1 MQPYFHDPAHVAL
14 FSAGFD
20 LVRGELPKPRIRE
33 IIREIDEELTENPR
47 DHDAILCLD
56 ALYDAIGERDA
67 AIRVLA
73 RYQDRLKQD
82 SIDPERVNRTQFSL
96 RSARQ
101 QMFSGEKKAALL
113 VFDEVIAKVPDAI
126 RYVGLNPKH
135 SPVDSPALPL
145 YSLLAYGYK
154 NDRHGFITAWHA
166 ILKRFDL
173 TEPVSEKKFLG
184 DYANYTL
191 FDVLP
196 YRESLD
202 LINFFFQYEIREG
215 REQEIF
221 ALSKYLKSYVE
232 RMVNDLIE
240 DGIAYGFTEPLPA
253 MDVVTAV
260 ARGGVREMEVL
271 LKKYQAVPTK
281 AFLRTI
287 QDNLDKV
294 RKLGTQM
301 LVIQTM
307 TRWCSNPV
315 LPVPEILR
323 VLREQSHRDDLLI
336 ADSLDLTC
344 RVLPYNIL
352 TKMLSNLS
360 VPAKMKA
367 AIKDN
372 WEMVQS
378 DEIPDHPATSPA
390 IVATNAQTLKL
401 NEDSADRAEIGKLQV
416 SGHATKE
423 FQYLKSCI
431 MEGGMLNEVPRL
443 FELGLCV
450 QPVDLISVLPSLQAN
465 RITSGAM
472 ILKAYDLLLQKDLD
486 HGLALIEQ
494 AQQAGFPRDL
504 ASVYAAR
511 FLAEAGYPKRVVGL
525 CEKMIKKN
533 VFPQYAYPLLI
544 DAYRALGKEKEAQA
558 AEALAGKIRVT

>member
-1 MQPYFHDPAHVAL
+1 MQPYFHDPAHVTL

-20 LVRGELPKPRIRE
+20 LVRGELPKSRIRE

-56 ALYDAIGERDA
+56 ALYDAIGERDE
-67 AIRVLA
+67 AIRALA
-73 RYQDRLKQD
+73 RYQDRINQD

-101 QMFSGEKKAALL
+101 LMFSGEKKAALQ
-113 VFDEVIAKVPDAI
+113 VFDEVIAKVPDAT

-135 SPVDSPALPL
+135 SPEDSPALPL
-145 YSLLAYGYK
+145 CSLLAYGYK
-154 NDRHGFITAWHA
+154 NDRHGFIAAWHA

-173 TEPVSEKKFLG
+173 TEPVSEKEFLG

-215 REQEIF
+215 REQEIY

-240 DGIAYGFTEPLPA
+240 DGIAYGFDAPLPA

-260 ARGGVREMEVL
+260 ARGGVRAIEDL
-271 LKKYQAVPTK
+271 LKKSQAVPTK

-301 LVIQTM
+301 LVIQTL
-307 TRWCSNPV
+307 TRWCSDPV
-315 LPVPEILR
+315 RPVPEILR
-323 VLREQSHRDDLLI
+323 LLREQSQRNDLLI
-336 ADSLDLTC
+336 ADSLELTC
-344 RVLPYNIL
+344 GVLPYDIL
-352 TKMLSNLS
+352 IAMLSNLS
-360 VPAKMKA
+360 VPGHMKA
-367 AIKDN
+367 VVKDM
-372 WEMVQS
+372 WETVQS
-378 DEIPDHPATSPA
+378 DKTWDHSPESGA
-390 IVATNAQTLKL
+390 INDHVLKM
-401 NEDSADRAEIGKLQV
+401 NKQNADRGRIGQLKV
-416 SGHATKE
+416 SGHAIDE

-431 MEGGMLNEVPRL
+431 TEGRVLDEVPRL

-450 QPVDLISVLPSLQAN
+450 QPADLISVLPSLQAN
-465 RITSGAM
+465 RIASGAM
-472 ILKAYDLLLQKDLD
+472 MLKAYDLLLQKDLN

-494 AQQAGFPRDL
+494 AQEAGFPRDL
-504 ASVYAAR
+504 ASIYAAR

-525 CEKMIKKN
+525 CEKMLKKN
-533 VFPQYAYPLLI
+533 VFPQYTYPLLI
-544 DAYRALGKEKEAQA
+544 NAYRALGKEKEAQA